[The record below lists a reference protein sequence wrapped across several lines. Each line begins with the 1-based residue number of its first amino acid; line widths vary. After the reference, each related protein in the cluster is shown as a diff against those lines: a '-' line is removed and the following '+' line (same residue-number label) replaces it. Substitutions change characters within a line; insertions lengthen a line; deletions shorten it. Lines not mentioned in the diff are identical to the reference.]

1 MILPKVVQQMIILI
15 PALALLAIAAMGSP
29 EPEESKS

>member
-1 MILPKVVQQMIILI
+1 MILPKVVMQVIIVL
-15 PALALLAIAAMGSP
+15 PALVLLAIAAMGSA